1 MNRVVRRPLGRALLS
16 VLLILAVVFGFHSA
30 LEGQAVA
37 EKAPEITLP
46 DVFATERQSEAPEGG
61 LASPGEELFL
71 ISRLGP
77 QEEPDFQVTTA
88 DIWAYGEFVYLGTF
102 SCSTK
107 GVKVIDISDP
117 ATPRLT
123 TTILAPANSR
133 INDVKVA
140 RVNTPFFDGVLLAHS
155 DERCGPGGFRGFHLY
170 DVTDPTNPAL
180 FASFG
185 AGGVHNLYLYA
196 VADRAYVLLAIP
208 YGEVFGTGDHPFSDL
223 LIVNV
228 TNPAEPRLESAWTI
242 GRDAGLAFG
251 APGLTDPGLPAGSDC
266 TPPPGTPVLCRGDF
280 PAVFLHDVWVRDDGQ
295 VAYLSYWDAGLVLV
309 DISEPAS
316 PVFVGYGREPPTFG
330 SDEGNAHAAVPARG
344 GELVLVADEDFQP
357 EPYGFLRIFDTSDPS
372 NPVQIGAF
380 ATEESLIATPDS
392 ATIHNIYV
400 VGDVA
405 FLSWYGE
412 GIRVVDFSDPTQ
424 PREIAGFLGSGPFWG
439 VYVLGGPAEL
449 DSEDLLVLGS
459 DMTFGFHALGYDRS
473 PPTSFQTLAGDLGEN
488 NWYRSGVSVTLSAS
502 DTRSGVASIGYRL
515 DGADWL
521 NYTAPVLV
529 EGDGVHAFE
538 FFAMDHAELSEVPRS
553 SLIQIDTTPPH
564 IEGLFP
570 EGVVTRSEVRVSWTG
585 QDVTSGLLRYE
596 VHVNGEPPQDVGLQN
611 SISLALPDGVHE
623 VRVVAFDTAGNTAQA
638 EATFAVDTN
647 VFSPTGP
654 YGGLPLY
661 SLLAGIALAV
671 TAALVWIVR
680 RRLDAR
686 RP

>member
-1 MNRVVRRPLGRALLS
+1 MRRRPGRAFVS
-16 VLLILAVVFGFHSA
+16 VLLILAFVFGFHSA
-30 LEGQAVA
+30 LGGSVGA
-37 EKAPEITLP
+37 EKAPETTLP
-46 DVFATERQSEAPEGG
+46 DVFATERQTEAPQGG
-61 LASPGEELFL
+61 LASPGEGLYL
-71 ISRLGP
+71 ISHLGP
-77 QEEPDFQVTTA
+77 QDEPDFQVTTA
-88 DIWAYGEFVYLGTF
+88 DIWAYGEFVYLGTV

-117 ATPRLT
+117 ATPRLA

-133 INDVKVA
+133 ISDVKVA
-140 RVNTPFFDGVLLAHS
+140 GVNTPFFDGVLLAHS

-170 DVTDPTNPAL
+170 DVTDPTNPTL

-208 YGEVFGTGDHPFSDL
+208 YGEVFGTGGHPFSDL

-251 APGLTDPGLPAGSDC
+251 APGFTDPNLPPGSDC
-266 TPPPGTPVLCRGDF
+266 TPPAGTPVLCRGDF
-280 PAVFLHDVWVRDDGQ
+280 PAVFLHDVWVGEDGQ

-309 DISEPAS
+309 DISHPAN
-316 PVFVGYGREPPTFG
+316 PVFLGYGWEPLTFG
-330 SDEGNAHAAVPARG
+330 SEEGNAHSAVPARG

-380 ATEESLIATPDS
+380 ATENSLIATPDS

-405 FLSWYGE
+405 FLSWYVE

-424 PREIAGFLGSGPFWG
+424 PQEIAGFLGSGPFWG
-439 VYVLGGPAEL
+439 VYVLGGPDQL
-449 DSEDLLVLGS
+449 DSEELLVLGS

-473 PPTSFQTLAGDLGEN
+473 PPASSRTLAGDLGEN
-488 NWYRSGVSVTLSAS
+488 GWYLSDVTVTLSAT
-502 DTRSGVASIGYRL
+502 DTRSGVAAIGYRL
-515 DGADWL
+515 DGSTWR

-529 EGDGVHAFE
+529 EGDGVHTFE
-538 FFAMDHAELSEVPRS
+538 FFAVDHAEYSEVPQS
-553 SLIQIDTTPPH
+553 SLIQIDTTPPD

-570 EGVVTRSEVRVSWTG
+570 EGIVPRSEVLISWTG

-596 VHVNGEPPQDVGLQN
+596 VYVNGERRQDMGLQN
-611 SISLALPDGVHE
+611 SISLTLPDGVHQ
-623 VRVVAFDTAGNTAQA
+623 VRIVAFDAAGNTAEA
-638 EATFAVDTN
+638 ETTFSVDTN

-654 YGGLPLY
+654 YGGFPLY
-661 SLLAGIALAV
+661 AFLGGIALAV
-671 TAALVWIVR
+671 IAPLVWIVR
-680 RRLDAR
+680 RRTHAR